1 MATETSAFK
10 LIGKFKD
17 EITRPLKKLKRLI
30 KSTTKETKKLA
41 KATKDLNRTAKNLDR
56 MSRSAKKLGRSFKTA
71 RGDISSASREVR
83 KLDRRLRRL
92 RNRTVR
98 VRVVTTRT
106 RGRGS
111 ARSAGGA
118 AGGAAAGSGGGSSM
132 LSAGLAGGAAGAVA
146 GVLADLTKDFLV
158 TVFNMAKSMIVKP
171 VEYSLKYFAGAMQ
184 EAIVDE
190 TDDITSAGGIFALG
204 KRSGVKW
211 ADTFEE
217 GVSLQETLN
226 QNMARLAAKL
236 PGETED
242 YVRNMRNVTDTSMS
256 LFTDTRESAK
266 IMRYFREE
274 LGQDVKNEKEGFLAL
289 TTRIAKFTTISD
301 KFAGLSAGATP
312 FTALFEQLFSDTEPE
327 MEKLKKK
334 FRTTLGANTLLAN
347 TLSHHEKAIASTTA
361 GSAER
366 MIALVNAMKDAY
378 PAEVIKAQTESV
390 EGVYQGLLSSLKSMD
405 TGLLGLKRTF
415 EIESF
420 GKEGEKEKTS
430 FFKVTTTIFKEFG
443 TVILPIMEFLPKIF
457 DPLKIL
463 VEPLMELRY
472 NALATSSNFREAL
485 KKFKDVKGGSG
496 VFKAAI
502 DALARLAKAWG
513 VDIGDFRDRIEKGE
527 NKDLLKEVWGMLTGS
542 EMMDRVGRAI
552 GTFIGEILSMFADT
566 VGQLT
571 GVADGGGGA
580 SGFMQGFEDAG
591 GKKAIES
598 LLGSLA
604 TGLFHL
610 GEFLFLELIKSLPQI
625 IKSIPIFLVKTI
637 HFGLKLW
644 LTLIKTVW
652 GAIREAF
659 FWITRRVSEFWEK
672 HGNPLWQRFKEYVKE
687 QFKKVTDKLAEWW
700 EGLQNAFNQVK
711 GFFESLPDRVEDLR
725 SSVENGLNAI
735 KDFFANLGKN
745 LNPFHKKTPTSSENT
760 PKVRNPNAK
769 FISKSAGLVK
779 AYNKEKS
786 MAPSGS
792 TPVMA
797 NSSEIIIP
805 ARANGQGSVKGI
817 TDGLLN
823 IKNCIYEQTSTLKAQ
838 TAITHRKLD
847 FSTEATKTGFSHLS
861 EMLKGLTSVVK
872 SEGERTRADIAG
884 LMSKVASMASM
895 GGGGGLGGFAGP
907 GGKIPVFGEALSK
920 GIAATQKYTGVAN
933 RCAATVKDYIA
944 AVGLNSD
951 AMDLTADSAKRM
963 GTVMTDFSQLQPGD
977 LIGWSGG
984 PQSGDEHI
992 GIYQG
997 GQNVL
1002 HQSSHRGLKFG
1013 AYPDLNYFK
1022 GKQGA
1027 YFVRPNYMGNMKP
1040 LIDEMRNKPKGSQ
1053 LTVANSSEFI
1063 ATKGQTKMLASAL
1076 QGSGGGANVTV
1087 NINGF
1092 NGNSEELAKKVVYHI
1107 ETAMNRGRQNSIV

>member
-83 KLDRRLRRL
+83 KLDRRLRGL

-111 ARSAGGA
+111 ARS

-146 GVLADLTKDFLV
+146 GVLANLTKDFLV
-158 TVFNMAKSMIVKP
+158 KVFDMAKSMIVKP

-211 ADTFEE
+211 ADTFEK

-226 QNMARLAAKL
+226 QNMAKLAAKL

-301 KFAGLSAGATP
+301 KFANLSAGATP
-312 FTALFEQLFSDTEPE
+312 FTALFEQLFSDTEPDV
-327 MEKLKKK
+327 EKLKKK

-420 GKEGEKEKTS
+420 GKKGEKEKTS

-457 DPLKIL
+457 DPLKVL
-463 VEPLMELRY
+463 VEPFLELRY

-485 KKFKDVKGGSG
+485 DKFKDVKDGSG

-527 NKDLLKEVWGMLTGS
+527 NKDLLKEVWGMLTSS

-552 GTFIGEILSMFADT
+552 GTFIGEILSKFADT

-580 SGFMQGFEDAG
+580 SGFMKGFEEAG

-625 IKSIPIFLVKTI
+625 VMKIIRFSFKV
-637 HFGLKLW
+637 W
-644 LTLIKTVW
+644 LTLVKMLWGGIKKAFSGIINLGKMVW
-652 GAIREAF
+652 GGIREAF
-659 FWITRRVSEFWEK
+659 SWITREVSEFWEK
-672 HGNPLWQRFKEYVKE
+672 HGNPLWQKFKERVKE
-687 QFKKVTDKLAEWW
+687 EFKKVTDKLAEWW
-700 EGLQNAFNQVK
+700 EGLQNAFNQVR
-711 GFFESLPDRVEDLR
+711 GFFESLPDKVEGMR
-725 SSVENGLNAI
+725 SAVENGLNAI

-805 ARANGQGSVKGI
+805 ARAKGQGSVKGI

-872 SEGERTRADIAG
+872 SEGERTRADISG

-895 GGGGGLGGFAGP
+895 GGGLGGVSGSGILGNQTFGNNPMSYFSKLGEKLGLDTTSTTRNEPGDNPDSYHYHGRAIDLSNAKGP
-907 GGKIPVFGEALSK
+907 TPEMLR
-920 GIAATQKYTGVAN
+920 AAQ
-933 RCAATVKDYIA
+933 YIA
-944 AVGLNSD
+944 ETYGANLKELIYTPLGYSIKNGKKVPPY
-951 AMDLTADSAKRM
+951 AKENHY
-963 GTVMTDFSQLQPGD
+963 D
-977 LIGWSGG
+977 
-984 PQSGDEHI
+984 HI
-992 GIYQG
+992 HIAW
-997 GQNVL
+997 
-1002 HQSSHRGLKFG
+1002 HRG
-1013 AYPDLNYFK
+1013 NT
-1022 GKQGA
+1022 
-1027 YFVRPNYMGNMKP
+1027 KP
-1040 LIDEMRNKPKGSQ
+1040 LLDEMSSMPKGAKIGY
-1053 LTVANSSEFI
+1053 ANSSEFI
-1063 ATKGQTKMLASAL
+1063 ANSQQTKMLASAL